1 MLQRISQEII
11 LIFHEF
17 LDVQILQ
24 EDEQIVESLLKF

>member
-24 EDEQIVESLLKF
+24 EDEKIVESLLKF

>member
-17 LDVQILQ
+17 LDVQILP

>member
-24 EDEQIVESLLKF
+24 EDEQKVESLFKF